1 MMYRFYVL
9 KVIFKQ
15 NMRAS
20 YIESAG
26 HLDCKSRTVDTLLFA
41 K

>member
-1 MMYRFYVL
+1 MYRYYVL

-15 NMRAS
+15 NKS
-20 YIESAG
+20 ESSVGSAG
-26 HLDCKSRTVDTLLFA
+26 RTHRKSRTVNTLLFA

>member
-1 MMYRFYVL
+1 MYRYYVL

-15 NMRAS
+15 NKR
-20 YIESAG
+20 ESLVGLANRT
-26 HLDCKSRTVDTLLFA
+26 HRKSRMVDTLLFA